1 MECESWP
8 ESLFGRLSSGN
19 KTVTLDTIEYDYTL
33 LSLSLSLYIYMCVC
47 VYLKCVFIILM
58 SYNCL
63 QILNL
68 RFNCYC
74 FEKFM
79 KMDTHYMYVF

>member
-33 LSLSLSLYIYMCVC
+33 LSLSLYIYMCVC
-47 VYLKCVFIILM
+47 VFEVCVYHIDEL
-58 SYNCL
+58 
-63 QILNL
+63 
-68 RFNCYC
+68 
-74 FEKFM
+74 
-79 KMDTHYMYVF
+79 

>member
-33 LSLSLSLYIYMCVC
+33 LSLSLSLFIYKCVC
-47 VYLKCVFIILM
+47 VFEVCVYHIDEL
-58 SYNCL
+58 
-63 QILNL
+63 
-68 RFNCYC
+68 
-74 FEKFM
+74 
-79 KMDTHYMYVF
+79 